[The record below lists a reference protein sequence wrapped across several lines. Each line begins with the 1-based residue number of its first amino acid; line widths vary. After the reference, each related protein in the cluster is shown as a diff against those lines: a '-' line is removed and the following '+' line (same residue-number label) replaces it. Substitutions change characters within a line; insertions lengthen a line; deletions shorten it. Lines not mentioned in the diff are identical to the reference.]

1 MDMTNKKIQEFSKR
15 KCFSNFAPNLDF
27 LLENKLIVKDDVIL
41 EIGSGKG
48 FILNY
53 LKNKG
58 YNIVGIEINEGYIS
72 NAKKDYGEDLPIYKV
87 SGIKTKFKD
96 NTFDKIISFDVLEH
110 IPETDL
116 HLNEIYRILKNKG
129 EYCFGIPNKITD
141 MPFCIYVNR
150 SFTAHTKPGSH
161 CSLHT
166 YWSIRKRLN
175 KNNFCCK
182 FYDQSQNSEWL
193 HNKIQVFFGKIGLF
207 IFKIINVDKWPIWV
221 KPTLYVVA
229 SKNTAKLN
237 K

>member
-1 MDMTNKKIQEFSKR
+1 
-15 KCFSNFAPNLDF
+15 
-27 LLENKLIVKDDVIL
+27 
-41 EIGSGKG
+41 
-48 FILNY
+48 
-53 LKNKG
+53 
-58 YNIVGIEINEGYIS
+58 
-72 NAKKDYGEDLPIYKV
+72 
-87 SGIKTKFKD
+87 
-96 NTFDKIISFDVLEH
+96 
-110 IPETDL
+110 
-116 HLNEIYRILKNKG
+116 
-129 EYCFGIPNKITD
+129 

-182 FYDQSQNSEWL
+182 FYDQSQNSDWL